1 MIRSPLFLFLAFSLP
16 LAAEETP
23 SFVDAEALIRQ
34 VVKSQRLSEERF
46 ASYTYDQHETETKYG
61 KDGRPK
67 ETTTRLFY
75 VLSGEKGEEGT
86 RELVE
91 VNGRPATEDEKRKA
105 AEEDE
110 KGRKRRLEQRAKA
123 RASSPPKVT
132 GDEEDPLVG
141 SRRLSDLI
149 GRFTYRV
156 RQEEVRN
163 GRPAYVVD
171 FEPKKGLVE
180 KTLGERALDSLAGRV
195 VVDAADFQIAE
206 VTARLVKPVKVTGG
220 LAANVKDAV
229 IAYEARPIR
238 EERWFPCVVDLR
250 LVGKT
255 LVFFRLDVGYRY
267 TFDNFKSFGV
277 ETESEV
283 EREPAGEGP

>member
-1 MIRSPLFLFLAFSLP
+1 MVRSSLLLFVALSLS

-75 VLSGEKGEEGT
+75 VLSGLNGEEGT

-91 VNGRPATEDEKRKA
+91 VNGRPATDDEKRAA

-123 RASSPPKVT
+123 RASAPPKVS
-132 GDEEDPLVG
+132 GDEDDPLVG
-141 SRRLSDLI
+141 TRRLSDLL

-156 RQEEVRN
+156 HEE
-163 GRPAYVVD
+163 A
-171 FEPKKGLVE
+171 
-180 KTLGERALDSLAGRV
+180 
-195 VVDAADFQIAE
+195 
-206 VTARLVKPVKVTGG
+206 
-220 LAANVKDAV
+220 
-229 IAYEARPIR
+229 
-238 EERWFPCVVDLR
+238 
-250 LVGKT
+250 
-255 LVFFRLDVGYRY
+255 
-267 TFDNFKSFGV
+267 
-277 ETESEV
+277 
-283 EREPAGEGP
+283 